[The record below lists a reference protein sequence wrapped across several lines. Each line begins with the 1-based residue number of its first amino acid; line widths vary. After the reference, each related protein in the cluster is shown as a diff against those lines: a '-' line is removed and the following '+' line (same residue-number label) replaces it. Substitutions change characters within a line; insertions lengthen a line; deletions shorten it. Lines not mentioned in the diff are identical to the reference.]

1 MKIPQL
7 NFIRFVLSL
16 AIVVFHSGLTIYPFD
31 QPVLRALFS
40 SANLGVSIFF
50 VLSGFVLVITY
61 HDAEKGPVLNK
72 EQYWINRLA
81 RIYPVY
87 LFSMILCFI
96 ATLLANPAAIRPLPV
111 LLSMLLLQAWIPP
124 FPLYMNGLAWA
135 LSVQLFFYVIFPYV
149 LPVLASLSTSR
160 LIKVVSAFWA
170 FSLFVHVF
178 LIETMY
184 GEGPAFTHDV
194 IFYNPL
200 MHVNSF
206 IVGIGGGL
214 MLQRLPAGGN
224 SYVPGLCML
233 FSGACLAALILVPN
247 PVIRFGHNGLL
258 APLGML
264 FIFGLAK
271 DRSGL
276 SRLLMSR
283 PVMLLGELSFGI
295 FILQGPLKI
304 LVRYQYITHGVT
316 WSSPVRFHV
325 YLVLLAMLA
334 LASYYLI
341 EKPARNIIKRLFASP
356 ASLAG

>member
-7 NFIRFVLSL
+7 NFIRFVLSSAL
-16 AIVVFHSGLTIYPFD
+16 VIFHFGLTIYPFD
-31 QPVLRALFS
+31 QPVLNALFR

-61 HDAEKGPVLNK
+61 HDEEKGTILNK
-72 EQYWINRLA
+72 EQYWVNRLA

-87 LFSMILCFI
+87 LLSMVLCFI
-96 ATLLANPAAIRPLPV
+96 SILLANPEAIRPLPV

-135 LSVQLFFYVIFPYV
+135 LSVQVFFYVIFPFV
-149 LPVLASLSTSR
+149 LPVLARLSTSR
-160 LIKVVSAFWA
+160 LIKVVFAFWA
-170 FSLFVHVF
+170 ISLFVHVL
-178 LIETMY
+178 LIETIY
-184 GEGPAFTHDV
+184 GGGLSYAHDV

-214 MLQRLPAGGN
+214 MLQRMPAGGN

-233 FSGACLAALILVPN
+233 LSGACLAAFVLVPN

-264 FIFGLAK
+264 FIFGLAR
-271 DRSGL
+271 DRSAL
-276 SRLLMSR
+276 SSVLTTK
-283 PVMLLGELSFGI
+283 PVMLLGDLSYGI

-304 LVRYQYITHGVT
+304 FVKYQYITQGVT
-316 WSSPVRFHV
+316 WSSPTRFYV
-325 YLVLLAMLA
+325 YLFLLAL
-334 LASYYLI
+334 LSLTSYYLI
-341 EKPARNIIKRLFASP
+341 EKPARNLIKRVFA
-356 ASLAG
+356 ASVSLGR